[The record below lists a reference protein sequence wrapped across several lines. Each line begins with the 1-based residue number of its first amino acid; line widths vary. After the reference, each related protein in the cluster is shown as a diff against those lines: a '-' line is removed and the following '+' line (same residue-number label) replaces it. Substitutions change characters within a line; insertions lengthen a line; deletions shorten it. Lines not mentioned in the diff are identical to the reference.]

1 MFAKIP
7 KSDQTVAAPDR
18 VVRIVKSSIPS
29 IISAD
34 LRITG
39 DLVCSGDVQIDGW
52 IEGNVQSR
60 HIVVG
65 EGATVQGRLQ
75 AEEVRIAGLLNGDV
89 LADLVVLA
97 KTAHVNGDVLHKSL
111 AVEEGAYLQGMC
123 RRLDTYVAPAV
134 TAALPVES
142 AQDGK

>member
-7 KSDQTVAAPDR
+7 KSDQTAVVQDR
-18 VVRIVKSSIPS
+18 GGRIVKSGIPS

-52 IEGNVQSR
+52 VEGNVQSR
-60 HIVVG
+60 NIIVG

-75 AEEVRIAGLLNGDV
+75 AEEVRIAGLLSGDV
-89 LADLVVLA
+89 QADLVVLQ

-111 AVEEGAYLQGMC
+111 AIEEGAYLQGMC
-123 RRLDTYVAPAV
+123 RRLDTYDAPAV
-134 TAALPVES
+134 AGAPPVES
-142 AQDGK
+142 VRGDK